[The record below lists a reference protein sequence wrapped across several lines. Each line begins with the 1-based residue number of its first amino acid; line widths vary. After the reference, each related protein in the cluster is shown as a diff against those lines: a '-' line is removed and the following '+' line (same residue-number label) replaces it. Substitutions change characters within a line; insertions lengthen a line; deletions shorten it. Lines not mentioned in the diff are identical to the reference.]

1 MIIVFIQQESINE
14 TFTWQPSWKWCFQQ
28 QWIFIGYNM
37 HTSFFFFAFH
47 FCQFCMIIH
56 FFHPCH
62 NGQWP
67 STSKVF
73 FLFMTIVIMCMQMW
87 LHTLFWAILFPG
99 LFVLPSLIRSLNSQL
114 ICTLN
119 FSMKFNQW
127 VINSCKFILKLN
139 NIFSKKV
146 WLQLFHSFKLYF
158 LFWKFRIL
166 H

>member
-37 HTSFFFFAFH
+37 HTSFFFCVPLLSVLH
-47 FCQFCMIIH
+47 DH
-56 FFHPCH
+56 SFFSSQRPM
-62 NGQWP
+62 
-67 STSKVF
+67 TSDFEF
-73 FLFMTIVIMCMQMW
+73 FILFMKIVTMCMQMW

-99 LFVLPSLIRSLNSQL
+99 LFVLPSLIRSLNSHL

-158 LFWKFRIL
+158 LFWKFRIF